1 MVVVAAFEATAVT
14 AVYVVVSI
22 VALQGDHQFL
32 EGIGEEGVI
41 DLPPA
46 GNVPA
51 SRAAFRDE
59 HGLLIEVPFQQSFE
73 RAAMSRFVL
82 GHFVHGVVDG
92 VEVQSLGLL
101 GELELAGGGAVFG
114 FHADAEVLGGGGG
127 DDLAQQLGEL
137 GGVLGLFERGGLPVF
152 GDLRVTFAG
161 GGAGNGGAGD
171 GKVHKARNFGYW
183 AGAIHIFKY
192 FFTPSLIIEHL
203 KEVLHNRIKSTEYP
217 RKRILS

>member
-1 MVVVAAFEATAVT
+1 MVVVAAFETTAVT

-51 SRAAFRDE
+51 SRAPFRDE

-82 GHFVHGVVDG
+82 CHFVHGVVYC
-92 VEVQSLGLL
+92 VEIQFFCAFSYTEFV
-101 GELELAGGGAVFG
+101 
-114 FHADAEVLGGGGG
+114 
-127 DDLAQQLGEL
+127 
-137 GGVLGLFERGGLPVF
+137 
-152 GDLRVTFAG
+152 
-161 GGAGNGGAGD
+161 GAG
-171 GKVHKARNFGYW
+171 
-183 AGAIHIFKY
+183 
-192 FFTPSLIIEHL
+192 T
-203 KEVLHNRIKSTEYP
+203 
-217 RKRILS
+217 

>member
-1 MVVVAAFEATAVT
+1 MNVHLIHTFAHTFPSKARKKRE
-14 AVYVVVSI
+14 
-22 VALQGDHQFL
+22 
-32 EGIGEEGVI
+32 
-41 DLPPA
+41 PPFYRT
-46 GNVPA
+46 VPA
-51 SRAAFRDE
+51 NPCTC
-59 HGLLIEVPFQQSFE
+59 LLFLLAEVPFQQSFE
-73 RAAMSRFVL
+73 RAAMSRFIL
-82 GHFVHGVVDG
+82 CHFVHGIVDG
-92 VEVQSLGLL
+92 VEVQGLGLL

-152 GDLRVTFAG
+152 GDLRVAFAG

-171 GKVHKARNFGYW
+171 GKVHKARDFGDW

-203 KEVLHNRIKSTEYP
+203 KGVLHNRIRSTKYP
-217 RKRILS
+217 R